1 MNKAGK
7 KVLVTLLIAAVA
19 IVFTFVLSLTGSFE
33 DFELSTLR
41 ARVRAKG
48 RSFPGSES
56 PGVKVPGICIIDIDD
71 RSLLPPEQE
80 GLGRFQ
86 DWTREYYAQVIG
98 LIEAANPAAIAF
110 DIHFFEPA
118 GNPDFP
124 RISRT
129 LLEET
134 EKTEELTS
142 YLAAHDEDTLFA
154 KALSKTDDVI
164 LGISAVDASS
174 TDQLR
179 QEQVLANP
187 FDKLALTLS
196 KQARRQ
202 IYLFSGFHP
211 PIKPLTENSHMLGH
225 TIMHPEDEVIWR
237 IPLIIQG
244 EYRGPNDALAFPA
257 ISLAA
262 VATAKGVP
270 IEEITFDPEVG
281 IYLGRRFL
289 IPTTPNAELVLN
301 YLGPSGQSEEGS
313 FRYFSFADL
322 QYLAIRDDM
331 TAREKAG
338 QIYDNFHNQVVLIG
352 GTAGSL
358 FDFISSP
365 YSNAYPGVEIHAT
378 AIANMLS
385 GNYLTRLDSTLS
397 ILLFI
402 ALTLLVC
409 FLVSYLRWWLAAP
422 IVVVLLIGYVLA
434 AFWLFNTQN
443 IWLELVRPGIGMVA
457 GLLAVV
463 GYHYVFEQRSKRKIK
478 NTFQHYVS
486 PAVVEQMIDNPE
498 LMKLGGDKR
507 ELTVIFTDVKGF
519 TSISEMMEP
528 AALVKLM
535 NDYLT
540 PMADIIFEQNG
551 TVDKFIGDAVMGL
564 FGAPIPLKHHADA
577 ACHAALEMIS
587 RLKKLNV
594 DWAKLGRPE
603 LAMRIGV
610 NSGQMIVGNMGSRSR
625 FDYTVMGDNVNLGAR
640 LEPLNKV
647 FDTSIIISEFTR
659 KRLVDSFILRNLGSF
674 RVKGKNEPVVCYELI
689 GLGTPDDRTADLLER
704 FAGGMSLFNKADFK
718 GAFEYFKDLTADF
731 PEDGPSKSYLTQV
744 RALYANPPGDD
755 WEPIHTMLAK

>member
-7 KVLVTLLIAAVA
+7 KILITLLIAAVA
-19 IVFTFVLSLTGSFE
+19 IGFAFVLNLTGYFE

-48 RSFPGSES
+48 RSFPGSEN

-86 DWTREYYAQVIG
+86 DWTREYYGQVIG

-124 RISRT
+124 RISRA
-129 LLEET
+129 LLEQTTET
-134 EKTEELTS
+134 SELTD
-142 YLAAHDEDTLFA
+142 YLAAHDEDILFA
-154 KALSKTDDVI
+154 KELAKTDNVI
-164 LGISAVDASS
+164 MGISAVDASS
-174 TDQLR
+174 TEQLR
-179 QEQVLANP
+179 QEQVLENP
-187 FDKLALTLS
+187 FNTLALTLS
-196 KQARRQ
+196 EAAKRQ
-202 IYLFSGFHP
+202 IYIFSGFHP
-211 PIKPLTENSHMLGH
+211 PIKTLTENSHMLGH
-225 TIMHPEDEVIWR
+225 TIMHPLDEVIWR
-237 IPLIIQG
+237 VPLIIQA
-244 EYRGPNDALAFPA
+244 EYRGSNDLLAFPA

-270 IEEITFDPEVG
+270 LEEIRFDPDVG
-281 IYLGRRFL
+281 IYLGKRFL
-289 IPTTPNAELVLN
+289 IPTTENAELVLN
-301 YLGPSGQSEEGS
+301 YLGPSGQSEDGS
-313 FRYFSFADL
+313 FRYFSFTDL
-322 QYLAIRDDM
+322 QYMAIRDDM
-331 TAREKAG
+331 TASEKAA
-338 QIYDNFHNQVVLIG
+338 QLYDNFHNQVVLIG

-385 GNYLTRLDSTLS
+385 GNYLTRLGPLLS
-397 ILLFI
+397 LLIFI
-402 ALTLLVC
+402 GLTLLVC

-422 IVVVLLIGYVLA
+422 IVIVLLVGYVLV

-443 IWLELVRPGIGMVA
+443 LWLELVRPGVGMVA

-486 PAVVEQMIDNPE
+486 PAVVDEMINNPE

-564 FGAPIPLKHHADA
+564 FGAPVPLKHHADA
-577 ACHAALEMIS
+577 ACHAALTMIS
-587 RLKKLNV
+587 RLKELNV
-594 DWAKLGRPE
+594 VWAEMGRPE

-610 NSGQMIVGNMGSRSR
+610 NSGPMIVGNMGSLSR

-647 FDTSIIISEFTR
+647 FDTSIIISEFTK

-689 GLGTPDDRTADLLER
+689 GIGTPDERTADLLER
-704 FAGGMSLFNKADFK
+704 FAVGMELFSKADFK
-718 GAFEYFKDLTADF
+718 GAFEYFKGLTADF

-744 RALYANPPGDD
+744 RALYANPPNDD
-755 WEPIHTMLAK
+755 WEPIHIMLVK